1 MTDTAIEVL
10 KRVPLF
16 ADLDAS
22 ELQLFGG
29 PMRMRTFRAGE
40 AVTAE
45 GVGGD
50 GFFVVDAGEAQ
61 VTVHGEAIGRIG
73 PGDCFGEI
81 ALLMGSERTAT
92 ITAITDLDC
101 YGLTASEF
109 SAVVEDNPTIAW
121 KLMQSMTDRL
131 S

>member
-1 MTDTAIEVL
+1 MTDAAIDVL

-16 ADLDAS
+16 ADLDAA

-29 PMRMRTFRAGE
+29 PMRKRTFRAGE
-40 AVTAE
+40 TVTAE
-45 GVGGD
+45 GAGGD

-61 VTVHGEAIGRIG
+61 VAVQGEVLGSIG

-92 ITAITDLDC
+92 ITAVTDLDC
-101 YGLTASEF
+101 YGLTAAEF
-109 SAVVEDNPTIAW
+109 SAVVEGNPTIAW